1 MKKFILIVV
10 AGMLWA
16 AVPALAAETLTVVA
30 DVWCPFNCAPDAA
43 KPGFGIEILKAIF
56 EPKGITVAYS
66 TLEWEKALSQTAA
79 NNYGA
84 VIGGFREDTPGFAV
98 PDEEFGLNVQVA
110 YVKKG
115 NAWKYAGPPS
125 LAGKKVGLIE
135 GYTFGNGIDE
145 YLAAH
150 PAQTVTVTGDNAL
163 PALMRKLLLGEV
175 DVVFED
181 SFVFALKQMELGLAD
196 KFQEAGRME
205 GKPVFVAFAPG
216 RPESKRYAALF
227 TAGIRELRAS
237 RKLAGI
243 LKNYGIADWK
253 R

>member
-1 MKKFILIVV
+1 MKKVIMMLVL
-10 AGMLWA
+10 GMLA
-16 AVPALAAETLTVVA
+16 ASLPVFAAETLTVVA
-30 DVWCPFNCAPDAA
+30 DVWCPFNCAPGAA
-43 KPGFGIEILKAIF
+43 KAGFGIDILKAIF

-66 TLEWEKALSQTAA
+66 TMEWDRALKETAA
-79 NNYGA
+79 NQHGA

-98 PDEEFGLNVQVA
+98 PEEEFGVNIQVA
-110 YVKKG
+110 HVKKG
-115 NAWKYAGPPS
+115 STWKYDGPSS

-135 GYTFGNGIDE
+135 GYTFGHGIDE

-150 PAQTVTVTGDNAL
+150 PAQAVTVTGDDAL

-181 SFVFALKQMELGLAD
+181 SFVFILKQMELGLTD
-196 KFQEAGRME
+196 KFQAAGRME
-205 GKPVFVAFAPG
+205 AKQVYVAFAPG

-227 TAGIRELRAS
+227 TAGIRELRAN

>member
-1 MKKFILIVV
+1 MKKMLLLV
-10 AGMLWA
+10 AGMLSIA
-16 AVPALAAETLTVVA
+16 ITASAGETLTVVA
-30 DVWCPFNCAPDAA
+30 DEWCPFNCAPGSA
-43 KPGFGIEILKAIF
+43 KAGFGIDILKAVF

-66 TLEWEKALSQTAA
+66 TMKWETALKETAA
-79 NNYGA
+79 NKHGA
-84 VIGGFREDTPGFAV
+84 VIGSFREDTPGFAV
-98 PDEEFGLNVQVA
+98 PDEEVGINIQVA

-115 NAWKYAGPPS
+115 NPWKYAGPTS

-135 GYTFGNGIDE
+135 GYTFGHGIDE

-150 PAQTVTVTGDNAL
+150 PAQLVKVTGESAL

-175 DVVFED
+175 DLVFED
-181 SFVFALKQMELGLAD
+181 SFVFALKQKELGLAD

-205 GKPVFVAFAPG
+205 GNQVFVAFAPG
-216 RPESKRYAALF
+216 RPESKRYAALL
-227 TAGIRELRAS
+227 TAGIRELRANK
-237 RKLAGI
+237 RLAGI